1 MLPVRPK
8 GAFAWPRR
16 APLAVLLALGI
27 GLPACAGSGYTYVSS
42 ATTRTYFRVP
52 SSWKLFTKQ
61 QLLVAA
67 NLEDSPQAA
76 TSFPF
81 LAGYDAD
88 PDPSIQHIL
97 GGIPQF
103 PVVMAEVQKLSPT
116 GHDQFSVQSIRNAV
130 YAVDQLLQQDAADI
144 LSYKEVVVSG
154 GYHGIR
160 MVYNLSLAGNLNVV
174 EGNQVMRVNQV
185 GLVDPAA
192 SLLYLLVIRCSAE
205 CYKHNQTAI
214 NQVSSSFTVRAH

>member
-1 MLPVRPK
+1 MLLGRPK
-8 GAFAWPRR
+8 GSLVRTSGIVVA
-16 APLAVLLALGI
+16 LVVVIGLALS
-27 GLPACAGSGYTYVSS
+27 ACAGADYTYVSS
-42 ATTRTYFRVP
+42 ASTRTYFKVP
-52 SSWKLFTKQ
+52 SQWKLFTKS

-76 TSFPF
+76 SSFPF

-88 PDPSIQHIL
+88 PHPAIDHVL

-103 PVVMAEVQKLSPT
+103 PVVMVQVQKLSVS
-116 GHDQFSVQSIRNAV
+116 GRDQFSLSSIRNAV
-130 YAVDQLLQQDAADI
+130 YSVDQLLQQDAADI
-144 LSYKEVVVSG
+144 LSYKEIVVSG
-154 GYHGIR
+154 GYHGVR

-185 GLVDPAA
+185 GLVDPAT
-192 SLLYLLVIRCSAE
+192 SLLYILVIRCSAD

-214 NQVSSSFTVRAH
+214 DQVVTSFTVRAH